1 MDVIAASEAH
11 RESFREAQKDSGP
24 IPDKQGQTK
33 VIVDAIT
40 EEGIPFGSILVA
52 RHWQEGKRAVFPYL
66 LTTNGVLPV
75 ALCNLGTGSA
85 LCG

>member
-1 MDVIAASEAH
+1 MDVIPASEAR

-40 EEGIPFGSILVA
+40 EEGIPFGSILLA

-66 LTTNGVLPV
+66 LTTNV
-75 ALCNLGTGSA
+75 ARVKRKL
-85 LCG
+85 